1 MPAYETA
8 EEAEAGFVGELDE
21 VLQEEPESWRIKAI
35 VTNVEGPVQ
44 VQLLPS
50 VSAGSRSWNG
60 VPIDQAQ
67 RVANADPRRRSC
79 TVMSIDQNIY
89 VGSTKTEA
97 ESGYG
102 VLWPKLVPL
111 VLTHSE
117 AVYVR
122 SAHESDGT
130 TVSVVVENWA
140 S

>member
-1 MPAYETA
+1 MPAYATDDER
-8 EEAEAGFVGELDE
+8 EAGFVGDLDE

-50 VSAGSRSWNG
+50 VSGGSRSWSG
-60 VPIDQAQ
+60 VPATEAQ

-79 TVMSIDQNIY
+79 TVMSLDQNIY
-89 VGSTKTEA
+89 VGNTKTEA

-111 VLTHSE
+111 VLTHAE

-122 SAHESDGT
+122 SATAT
-130 TVSVVVENWA
+130 TAVSVVVENWA

>member
-1 MPAYETA
+1 MPERGEGY
-8 EEAEAGFVGELDE
+8 VGDLDE
-21 VLQEEPESWRIKAI
+21 VLQDEPDSFQIKAI

-60 VPIDQAQ
+60 VTATEAQ

-79 TVMSIDQNIY
+79 TVMAIDQNIY
-89 VGSTKTEA
+89 VGSTKTDA
-97 ESGYG
+97 ETGYG

-122 SAHESDGT
+122 SVTAT
-130 TVSVVVENWA
+130 TGVSVVVENWA

>member
-1 MPAYETA
+1 MPAYAT
-8 EEAEAGFVGELDE
+8 EEESEFVGDLDD
-21 VLQEEPESWRIKAI
+21 VLQEEPESFQIKAI

-50 VSAGSRSWNG
+50 VAAGSRSWNA
-60 VPIDQAQ
+60 VPATEAQ
-67 RVANADPRRRSC
+67 RIANADPRRRSC
-79 TVMSIDQNIY
+79 TVMALDQNIY
-89 VGSTKTEA
+89 VGSTKQDA

-122 SAHESDGT
+122 AVTAT
-130 TVSVVVENWA
+130 TGVSVVVENWA